1 MSPPRPAWLFAFV
14 AGAFSLLMCSAARDR
29 APAAVATTAPPTTS
43 LVATELAPTA
53 EASTAS
59 EAPRMPEAAI
69 DAAVGDAMASQSIP
83 GAVVVIGRRD
93 EVLFRRAYGFREV
106 MPDRVAM
113 TLDTVF
119 DLASLTKPIATAT
132 SVMALGERGAL
143 GLDDLLVKYVPECNR
158 SGERAITLRHLLLHV
173 SGLPADTP
181 KDDFAHGRAEALRRI
196 CNVTLRGAPGTTSMY
211 SDLGFILLEEVV
223 RRVTSRELPAF
234 ADEAVFRPLGMR
246 DTGFMPSDALKQRAA
261 WTEFVDGVWRVG
273 VVHDPRAYLLGG
285 VAGHAGLFSTG
296 DDLALYARAVLG
308 GGEVDGRRMLSAP
321 TVASMIAPYDVPGGI
336 RALGWNVT
344 SQWRGEG
351 LSPTAIGH
359 FGFTGTAL
367 WIDPDEDLFVVVL
380 TNRVHPD
387 GKGDSKPLVVRINT
401 LAAQALGAHAGRVE
415 CPDPTVAP
423 NEVRTGI
430 DVLRDEGFERL
441 RGKRVGLITNASGL
455 ARDGTPTVDLL
466 MSAPG
471 VTLVALFT
479 PEHGLDAAGNG
490 KIADGRD
497 ARTGLPVYSL
507 YGDAFA
513 PSADSLAGIDALVFD
528 IQDVGTR
535 FFTYGSTMRRAMIA
549 ARDHRIRFMVLD
561 RPNPI
566 DGIDV
571 AGPVFVP
578 AGGSFVNYHSLPI
591 RHGMTMGELAT
602 LLNADDHL
610 GVALSIVTMR
620 GWRREAYGD
629 ETGLPWVNPSPNVRS
644 VAEALLYPATGL
656 LEATNV
662 TVGRGTDAPFER
674 VGAPWIDG
682 VSLAAA
688 LTADALPGV
697 AFTPEVFTPA
707 TDRYAG
713 QSCGGIHVTVGER
726 ARFEPVRT
734 GLAIARA
741 LRRLYPQ
748 AWEFPKVDRLLV
760 HPDAMKAID
769 GGLPLDA
776 VVDTYRPE
784 LAAFI
789 TKREKYL
796 LYGTG
801 ACPAPLT
808 ERQSVPSSAKSESAI
823 TVAPYSR
830 AVVKTP
836 PP

>member
-1 MSPPRPAWLFAFV
+1 MRSPRRARRYVFAV
-14 AGAFSLLMCSAARDR
+14 GALSMVMCGASRSR
-29 APAAVATTAPPTTS
+29 APVTVGAPGAPASVAIPSAVAASADASAPG
-43 LVATELAPTA
+43 
-53 EASTAS
+53 
-59 EAPRMPEAAI
+59 EAPSSRQGAMETAI
-69 DAAVGDAMASQSIP
+69 DEAVADAIASQELP
-83 GAVVVIGRRD
+83 GAVVVIGRHDR
-93 EVLFRRAYGFREV
+93 VVFRRAYGSREV
-106 MPDRVAM
+106 VPDRVAM
-113 TLDTVF
+113 TTDTVF

-132 SVMALGERGAL
+132 SIMALVERGAL
-143 GLDDLLVKYVPECNR
+143 GLDDLLVKYVPACNR
-158 SGERAITLRHLLLHV
+158 AGERAITLRHLLLHV

-196 CNVTLRGAPGTTSMY
+196 CNVALRGLPGATSMY

-234 ADEAVFRPLGMR
+234 AGDTIFGPLGMR

-296 DDLALYARAVLG
+296 DDLALYARALLG
-308 GGEVDGRRMLSAP
+308 GGEVDGKRILSAQ
-321 TVASMIAPYDVPGGI
+321 TVAAMIAPYDLPGSI

-344 SQWRGEG
+344 SPWRGQG

-367 WIDPDEDLFVVVL
+367 WIDPDKDLFVVVL

-401 LAAQALGAHAGRVE
+401 AAARALGPEVGRVDV
-415 CPDPTVAP
+415 CPDPAAAP
-423 NEVRTGI
+423 SGVRSGI

-441 RGKRVGLITNASGL
+441 RGKRVGLITNASGK
-455 ARDGTPTVDLL
+455 ARDGTSTVDLL
-466 MSAPG
+466 LGAPG

-479 PEHGLDAAGNG
+479 PEHGLDASGSG

-497 ARTGLPVYSL
+497 VRTGLPVYSL
-507 YGDAFA
+507 YGETFA
-513 PSADSLAGIDALVFD
+513 PSAESLAGIDTLVFD

-535 FFTYGSTMRRAMIA
+535 FFTYGSTMRRAMVT
-549 ARDHRIRFMVLD
+549 ARDHGLRFMVLD
-561 RPNPI
+561 RPDPI

-571 AGPVFVP
+571 AGPVAVP

-591 RHGMTMGELAT
+591 RHGLTLGELAT

-620 GWRREAYGD
+620 GWRRGSYGD
-629 ETGLPWVNPSPNVRS
+629 ETGLPWVNPSPNLRS
-644 VAEALLYPATGL
+644 VAEALLYPALGL
-656 LEATNV
+656 LEATNLS
-662 TVGRGTDAPFER
+662 VGRGTDAPFER

-682 VSLAAA
+682 AA
-688 LTADALPGV
+688 LADALAADALPGV
-697 AFTPEVFTPA
+697 AFAPDVFTPQ

-713 QSCGGIHVTVGER
+713 QSCSGVRVVVGDR
-726 ARFEPVRT
+726 PRFEPVRT
-734 GLAIARA
+734 GLAIARE
-741 LRRLYPQ
+741 LRRLYPR
-748 AWEFPKVDRLLV
+748 AWEFAKVDRLLV
-760 HPDAMKAID
+760 HPDAMKALD
-769 GGLPLDA
+769 SGLPLDA
-776 VVDTYRPE
+776 AVGTYRAE

-796 LYGTG
+796 LYGE
-801 ACPAPLT
+801 ACASPV
-808 ERQSVPSSAKSESAI
+808 R
-823 TVAPYSR
+823 
-830 AVVKTP
+830 
-836 PP
+836 